1 MYLKLHFLKKI
12 FLIYIKKLKNFIYAT
27 LIKIFNKIQL
37 SKEKKFF
44 SIQPNKYCNK
54 VKKNLELFI
63 LNKFFMTDIISKQ
76 KLDILLA
83 KEENVINW
91 NEVLEKSKK
100 TFGSDIYESWIKNI
114 NLKKEFNHYVILSVP
129 TRFVRDWIVSR
140 YADKILD
147 VIKIYKKSIQRLEF
161 LIEETQEKSD
171 QFILSKKN
179 KITSIENSLLNYN
192 RFSLNNRF
200 DNFVVGESNELAYTA
215 ARKIC
220 VESAHYNPLFIY
232 SSVGMGKTHL
242 LNAIG
247 LEVRNSKKVMF
258 ISAERFMYH
267 FIRSLKNK
275 EMVKFKDLFRGA
287 NIFIIDDIQFVNGKE
302 AMQEEF
308 FHTFNALIE
317 RGSQIVI
324 SSDRPPFSLDRI
336 QERIKSRMSGGLVI
350 DIQPPDLDLRIKI
363 LKSKFEEIK
372 KNFNENYDLSEELFK
387 FLATEVTSSVREM
400 VGALNRVLA
409 FSKMNTKSP
418 NIYECKRILKD
429 FINSNNK
436 SINVEFIQNLV
447 ASHFNLNIKELLS
460 ARRSRSLARPRQIAM
475 YLAKQHTTNSLP
487 DIGRKFSN
495 RDHTTVIHA
504 VKKIDELIKKD
515 NDIRQSVI
523 ELKKKLL

>member
-1 MYLKLHFLKKI
+1 MTEILSK
-12 FLIYIKKLKNFIYAT
+12 
-27 LIKIFNKIQL
+27 QL
-37 SKEKKFF
+37 S
-44 SIQPNKYCNK
+44 SIP
-54 VKKNLELFI
+54 
-63 LNKFFMTDIISKQ
+63 
-76 KLDILLA
+76 LA
-83 KEENVINW
+83 KEESLLNW
-91 NEVLEKSKK
+91 NEILKMFKK
-100 TFGSDIYESWIKNI
+100 NFGDDVYESWIKNI
-114 NLKKEFNHYVILSVP
+114 NLKKEFNHYVILSAP

-147 VIKIYKKSIQRLEF
+147 IIKTFKKSIQRIEF

-171 QFILSKKN
+171 KSVFSNKN
-179 KITSIENSLLNYN
+179 QITSIENSLLNYN
-192 RFSLNNRF
+192 RFNSNCRF
-200 DNFVVGESNELAYTA
+200 DNFMVGESNELAYTA

-220 VESAHYNPLFIY
+220 IQSAHYNPLFVY

-247 LEVRNSKKVMF
+247 LEVGNTKKAMF

-267 FIRSLKNK
+267 FIRSLKSN
-275 EMVKFKDLFRGA
+275 EMVKFKDFFRVA
-287 NIFIIDDIQFVNGKE
+287 DIFIIDDIQFVSGKE

-324 SSDRPPFSLDRI
+324 SSDRPPSDLSKI

-350 DIQPPDLDLRIKI
+350 DIQPPDLDLKIKI

-372 KNFNENYDLSEELFK
+372 INISENFQVSDEVFK
-387 FLATEVTSSVREM
+387 FLASEITSSIREM
-400 VGALNRVLA
+400 VGALNRILA
-409 FSKMNTKSP
+409 FSKINTKSP

-436 SINVEFIQNLV
+436 LVSVESIQNLV
-447 ASHFNLNIKELLS
+447 ASYFNLNIQELLS
-460 ARRSRSLARPRQIAM
+460 PRRSRSLARPRQIAM
-475 YLAKQHTTNSLP
+475 YLAKQYTTNSLP

-504 VKKIDELIKKD
+504 VKKINELIKKD
-515 NDIRQSVI
+515 NEIRDNII
-523 ELKKKLL
+523 EIKKKLL

>member
-1 MYLKLHFLKKI
+1 MFNTTKKKFFLYN
-12 FLIYIKKLKNFIYAT
+12 L
-27 LIKIFNKIQL
+27 NKF
-37 SKEKKFF
+37 FF
-44 SIQPNKYCNK
+44 SIQPNKHCK
-54 VKKNLELFI
+54 RVKKKIKLLA
-63 LNKFFMTDIISKQ
+63 LVKFFMK
-76 KLDILLA
+76 DILSKNDMSVLQA
-83 KEENVINW
+83 KEENNINW
-91 NEVLEKSKK
+91 NEILDKLKK

-147 VIKIYKKSIQRLEF
+147 VIKITKKSIQRIEF
-161 LIEETQEKSD
+161 LVEETQDKSD
-171 QFILSKKN
+171 QLLFAKKSKV
-179 KITSIENSLLNYN
+179 TSIENSLLNYN
-192 RFSLNNRF
+192 RFNPNNRF
-200 DNFVVGESNELAYTA
+200 DNFIVGESNELAYTA

-220 VESAHYNPLFIY
+220 VQSAHYNPLFIY

-242 LNAIG
+242 LNSIG
-247 LEVRNSKKVMF
+247 LEVENSKKVMF

-267 FIRSLKNK
+267 FVRSIKNN

-317 RGSQIVI
+317 RGSQVVI
-324 SSDRPPFSLDRI
+324 SSDRPPSNLDRI
-336 QERIKSRMSGGLVI
+336 QERIRSRMAGGLVI
-350 DIQPPDLDLRIKI
+350 DIQPPDLDLRVKI

-372 KNFNENYDLSEELFK
+372 VNFKENYDLSEEVFK
-387 FLATEVTSSVREM
+387 FLASEVTSNIREM
-400 VGALNRVLA
+400 VGALNRILA
-409 FSKMNTKSP
+409 FSKINTKSP

-447 ASHFNLNIKELLS
+447 ASHFNLNIQELLS
-460 ARRSRSLARPRQIAM
+460 PRRSRSLARPRQIAM

-515 NDIRQSVI
+515 NDIRQSVT
-523 ELKKKLL
+523 ELKKKLP